1 MMWTRF
7 SRRARRSNRFLR
19 GSAVKTILRV
29 VSTSSSQGVQSKRLN
44 ANFLGVKH
52 SINKRT
58 ASISTVRVGDVWVQG
73 AVVSYNYRSY
83 VGMWRMVG
91 VRTEYLRGLGIDVWV
106 TKPTGRNTFDNRA
119 SPLVGQSRSGL
130 SESSVVRSDRTTA
143 VGPRFRIRG
152 FRLERVLGLVSE
164 EAFPDMSLILDI
176 ARAINVFKCVKAD
189 EFVFVWPQV
198 EGSDSSWVDATNAF
212 DAFCNSRIGSED
224 IVLAVG
230 VGLTP
235 LMTTQNLSP
244 EQLIALDAVP
254 RTANEKHELWKQ
266 IRVLAR

>member
-1 MMWTRF
+1 
-7 SRRARRSNRFLR
+7 
-19 GSAVKTILRV
+19 
-29 VSTSSSQGVQSKRLN
+29 
-44 ANFLGVKH
+44 
-52 SINKRT
+52 
-58 ASISTVRVGDVWVQG
+58 
-73 AVVSYNYRSY
+73 
-83 VGMWRMVG
+83 MVG

-130 SESSVVRSDRTTA
+130 SESPVVRSDRATA

-230 VGLTP
+230 VGLAP